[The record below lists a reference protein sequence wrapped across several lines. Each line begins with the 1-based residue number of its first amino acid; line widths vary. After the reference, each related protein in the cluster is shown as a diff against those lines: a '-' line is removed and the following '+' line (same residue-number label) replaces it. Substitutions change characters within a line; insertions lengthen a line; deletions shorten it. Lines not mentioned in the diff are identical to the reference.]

1 MKVFSFAK
9 ILSGLKFEYLKED
22 DSELGKVDFGVLTVA
37 MMVSAL
43 DGVIQ
48 PSELK
53 AFDKL
58 ARQCR
63 VSDGERAARYESAL
77 HSAGYMMLI
86 SRSGVS
92 KRAIVET
99 FVREAEKVLPRGFA
113 GGKAEDIRRA
123 FVIWVTMGLS
133 DGEFCG
139 LERACVEAFRSKS
152 AEIMRRRRDCK
163 ESLWRYLNPAFRIA
177 CSGGRKTSVAAKRG
191 AEFGEDILVRVERL
205 VAAGNLAAIR
215 DFIIKG

>member
-1 MKVFSFAK
+1 MKAFSFAK
-9 ILSGLKFEYLKED
+9 ILSGLKFDYLKED

-58 ARQCR
+58 AQQCR

-86 SRSGVS
+86 SRSGAS
-92 KRAIVET
+92 KRTIVET
-99 FVREAEKVLPRGFA
+99 FVREAEKVLPHGFA

-139 LERACVEAFRSKS
+139 LERACVEAFRDKV

-177 CSGGRKTSVAAKRG
+177 CSGGRKTSVAAKRV
-191 AEFGEDILVRVERL
+191 AEFGEDILARVERL

>member
-1 MKVFSFAK
+1 MMKLGK
-9 ILSGLKFEYLKED
+9 LLSGLRFEYLKED

-53 AFDKL
+53 AFDSL
-58 ARQCR
+58 AQQCR

-86 SRSGVS
+86 SRSGAS

-99 FVREAEKVLPRGFA
+99 FVHEAEKVLPHGFA

-139 LERACVEAFRSKS
+139 LERACVEAFRDKV
-152 AEIMRRRRDCK
+152 AEIMRRRRRDCK
-163 ESLWRYLNPAFRIA
+163 ESLWLNLNPAFRIA
-177 CSGGRKTSVAAKRG
+177 YGGGRKSSAAAKRV
-191 AEFGEDILVRVERL
+191 AEFGEDILARVERL

>member
-139 LERACVEAFRSKS
+139 LERACIEAFRDKA

-163 ESLWRYLNPAFRIA
+163 ESLWLNLNPAFRLD
-177 CSGGRKTSVAAKRG
+177 GVGRKQSRAKG
-191 AEFGEDILVRVERL
+191 ASFDGNILDRVEKL
-205 VAAGNLAAIR
+205 VAVGDSAAIR
-215 DFIIKG
+215 KFITNG

>member
-1 MKVFSFAK
+1 MKAFAFAK
-9 ILSGLKFEYLKED
+9 ILSGLKFDYLKED

-58 ARQCR
+58 AQQCR

-86 SRSGVS
+86 SRSGAS
-92 KRAIVET
+92 KRTIVET
-99 FVREAEKVLPRGFA
+99 FVREAEKVLPHGFA
-113 GGKAEDIRRA
+113 GGKVEQSLTRHPTI
-123 FVIWVTMGLS
+123 TQ
-133 DGEFCG
+133 DGMPDR
-139 LERACVEAFRSKS
+139 LTS
-152 AEIMRRRRDCK
+152 ILL
-163 ESLWRYLNPAFRIA
+163 LWNWPD
-177 CSGGRKTSVAAKRG
+177 RK
-191 AEFGEDILVRVERL
+191 F
-205 VAAGNLAAIR
+205 
-215 DFIIKG
+215 

>member
-1 MKVFSFAK
+1 MKAFSFAK
-9 ILSGLKFEYLKED
+9 ILSGLKFDYLKED

-37 MMVSAL
+37 MMISAL

-58 ARQCR
+58 AQQCR

-86 SRSGVS
+86 SRSGAS

-139 LERACVEAFRSKS
+139 LERACVEAFCSKA

-177 CSGGRKTSVAAKRG
+177 CSGGSKTSVAAKRV